1 MDDPTEPTVDDLARA
16 QQLIAEIAAAASEDP
31 ARAAELAR
39 AAFPDG
45 IDHPVVLRSLAY
57 GAQAGGDDE
66 QALALLRRANR
77 ISPRDIEVL
86 NELGYCLTRLGRP
99 DAAIAAFDAALAI
112 QPEMLSALCNKAAA
126 CLALADLAG
135 ARKAY
140 ERAALLHPGS
150 VAPENGLASL
160 AARQGDAEEA
170 RVHAL
175 RSLAIWPNQSIPVLA
190 LAQADLQDGEIEAAR
205 TKLQTVLADPRLP
218 LDQRSFANTL
228 LGDALDGLGRPAD
241 AFAAYVAANRDLET
255 SHTAI
260 PAESA
265 AESASGLVE
274 RLTTYFEAAPA
285 APWRTRPGPDEEGA
299 KAVRGHVFLIGF
311 PRSGTTLL
319 EQALASHPDVIS
331 IEETN
336 ALAEPSRQWLADADA
351 LDRLSAIGTVEAKR
365 TRSLYWRRVR
375 QLAPLGGGEKV
386 LVDKLP
392 LHTVRLPLIAKLF
405 PDAKILFSRRD
416 PRDVVL
422 SCFRRRIRMNSTA
435 DEFLSLE
442 GAARYYDQ
450 VMRLADIY
458 LAKLPL
464 DVRVVRHEDFVADF
478 EAEATAALRFIGLDW
493 EPSIQ
498 SFAAQSRRRATSP
511 SAAQV
516 ARGLNAEGIG
526 QWRRYKEQMAPAL
539 PTLQPWV
546 DEFGYAGGQAK
557 APSPEP
563 VEPVEP
569 AGQPA
574 QQAAREA
581 ATLADAQAAVGRG
594 DWQSAFDIAES
605 ALAQGLTAPLFYK
618 LRSVRREQQGHLD
631 LAIAD
636 LETVLAATPDDF
648 AALNALGLCLARA
661 GRPAEAVEKLDAA
674 LKLEPGYAPSHYN
687 RGWALENLGDLTA
700 ARASYEQAV
709 ALDPNHAKALGN
721 LAALAVRTSDIEDA
735 KSFALRALG
744 LESRQPTA
752 SIAMAQVELAGG
764 ELDNAEQRLKG
775 LLSDQFRAVTLH
787 DRSVALGVLGDVL
800 DRRDRPNEAFQA
812 YVRANEGL
820 RTLNAPRFAAPGIET
835 AYGFATRLLDE
846 FGGIGADD
854 WPTEAVAPVPTS
866 PAAGHI
872 FVLGFPRSG
881 TTLLGQVLA
890 AHPDVVTLDEHETL
904 VDASRAFLVG
914 RGGLARLAESDSESL
929 DSYREAYW
937 RRVQSHGVAVAGK
950 VFVDKLPMNTLG
962 LPLISRLFPDARIV
976 FVERDP
982 RDVVLSCFRRQF
994 VIGSSTWEMLTLDGT
1009 ARFYDAVMRLA
1020 EAYRARLGLKLR
1032 AHRHEDLVADFEG
1045 QTKALCAFIGLE
1057 WSASMASFAEAA
1069 AQRAIATPSA
1079 SQIIR
1084 GLSTEGVGQWRRF
1097 SAQLAPVFPR
1107 LAPWI
1112 ERFAYSAE

>member
-1 MDDPTEPTVDDLARA
+1 MDDPTNPPVDDLDRVRE
-16 QQLIAEIAAAASEDP
+16 LIAEIEAAASDDP

-45 IDHPVVLRSLAY
+45 IDHPVVLRSLAH
-57 GAQAGGDDE
+57 GAQAAGDDE

-77 ISPRDIEVL
+77 IAPRDVEVL
-86 NELGYCLTRLGRP
+86 NALGYCLSRLGRP
-99 DAAIAAFDAALAI
+99 DAAIVAFDSALAI

-126 CLALADLAG
+126 CIAQADLAG

-140 ERAALLHPGS
+140 ERAALLHPGA
-150 VAPENGLASL
+150 VEPQNGLAAL
-160 AARQGDAEEA
+160 AARQGDAEAA

-175 RSLAIWPNQSIPVLA
+175 RSLAIWPNQSMPILS

-218 LDQRSFANTL
+218 VDQRSFAHTL

-241 AFAAYVAANRDLET
+241 AYAAYLAANRDLET
-255 SHTAI
+255 RHT
-260 PAESA
+260 PGGSAEG
-265 AESASGLVE
+265 SASGLAE
-274 RLTTYFEAAPA
+274 RLTTYFEGAPA
-285 APWRTRPGPDEEGA
+285 APWVARPGPDEEGA

-319 EQALASHPDVIS
+319 EQALASHPDVVS

-336 ALAEPSRQWLADADA
+336 ALAEPSRQWLADSDA
-351 LDRLSAIGTVEAKR
+351 LDRLSTIGAVDAQR
-365 TRSLYWRRVR
+365 TRGLYWRRVR
-375 QLAPLGGGEKV
+375 QLTQLGGGEKV

-458 LAKLPL
+458 LEKLPL

-478 EAEATAALRFIGLDW
+478 EAEATDALRFIGLDW
-493 EPSIQ
+493 DPSIQ

-516 ARGLNAEGIG
+516 ARGLNAEGVG
-526 QWRRYKEQMAPAL
+526 QWRRYEEQMAAVL
-539 PTLQPWV
+539 PILQTWV
-546 DEFGYAGGQAK
+546 GRFGYAGGDAM
-557 APSPEP
+557 APPP
-563 VEPVEP
+563 DPVEP
-569 AGQPA
+569 ANPPA

-581 ATLADAQAAVGRG
+581 AALEDAQAAVQRG
-594 DWQSAFDIAES
+594 DWQRAFDIAES

-636 LETVLAATPDDF
+636 LETVLAAAPEDF
-648 AALNALGLCLARA
+648 AALNAIGLCLARA
-661 GRPAEAVEKLDAA
+661 GRPSEAVEKLDAA

-687 RGWALENLGDLTA
+687 RGWALENLGELAA
-700 ARASYEQAV
+700 ARLSYEQAV
-709 ALDPNHAKALGN
+709 ALDPSHAKALGN
-721 LAALAVRTSDIEDA
+721 LAALAVRTSDLEDA
-735 KSFALRALG
+735 KSFALRALD

-752 SIAMAQVELAGG
+752 SIALAQVELGEG
-764 ELDNAEQRLKG
+764 ELARSEQRLKG
-775 LLSDQFRAVTLH
+775 LLADQFRPIALH

-800 DRRDRPNEAFQA
+800 DRRDRPDEAFQA

-820 RTLNAPRFAAPGIET
+820 RTLNAPGFAAPGVET

-846 FGGIGADD
+846 FGHIGAED
-854 WPTEAVAPVPTS
+854 WRTRATPTAPAS
-866 PAAGHI
+866 PAAGHV

-881 TTLLGQVLA
+881 TTLMGQVLA
-890 AHPDVVTLDEHETL
+890 AHPDVVTLDENETL

-914 RGGLARLAESDSESL
+914 RGGLARLAASETEAL
-929 DSYREAYW
+929 KPYREAYW
-937 RRVQSHGVAVAGK
+937 RRVQTRGVAVAGK

-962 LPLISRLFPDARIV
+962 LPLISRLFPEAKIV

-1009 ARFYDAVMRLA
+1009 ARFYDAVMRLGA
-1020 EAYRARLGLKLR
+1020 AYRATLDLNLR
-1032 AHRHEDLVADFEG
+1032 SQRHEDLIADFEG
-1045 QTKALCAFIGLE
+1045 QTRALCGFIGLE
-1057 WSASMASFAEAA
+1057 WTASIEKFAEAA
-1069 AQRAIATPSA
+1069 ALRSIATPSA
-1079 SQIIR
+1079 AQIMR
-1084 GLSTEGVGQWRRF
+1084 GLNAEGVGQWRRF
-1097 SAQLAPVFPR
+1097 RAQLAPVLPR

-1112 ERFAYSAE
+1112 ERFGYPAD